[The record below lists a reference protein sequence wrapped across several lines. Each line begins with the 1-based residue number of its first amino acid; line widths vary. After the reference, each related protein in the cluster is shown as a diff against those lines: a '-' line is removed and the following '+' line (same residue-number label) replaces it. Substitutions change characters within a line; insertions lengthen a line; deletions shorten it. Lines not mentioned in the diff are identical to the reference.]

1 MSGTLYSAL
10 LIIGSSM
17 TDTQAN
23 KPQENRNKMVL
34 SHLRYVSMPLQS
46 NLKGGVRLE
55 GEELARVTLMFG
67 VLFVMYILL
76 KV

>member
-23 KPQENRNKMVL
+23 KPQENRNKML

>member
-1 MSGTLYSAL
+1 
-10 LIIGSSM
+10 M

-23 KPQENRNKMVL
+23 KPQEKRNKMVL